1 MKEYIKYHFLHLLV
15 IYSPQKHNNIWRK
28 IYNKY
33 IKFLISWI
41 FITSYKIILILYKF
55 ATKLKYNKII
65 ILTYITVLLLPNF
78 FVQIHCIPSCTSI
91 IYRFFFFP
99 IIYARFL
106 QILFSIL
113 NRTKHIHITYYI
125 YSIHY

>member
-55 ATKLKYNKII
+55 ATKLKYNKRI

-91 IYRFFFFP
+91 IYRFFFSH
-99 IIYARFL
+99 YL
-106 QILFSIL
+106 CQISTNFIFNLKQKE
-113 NRTKHIHITYYI
+113 THTYYI